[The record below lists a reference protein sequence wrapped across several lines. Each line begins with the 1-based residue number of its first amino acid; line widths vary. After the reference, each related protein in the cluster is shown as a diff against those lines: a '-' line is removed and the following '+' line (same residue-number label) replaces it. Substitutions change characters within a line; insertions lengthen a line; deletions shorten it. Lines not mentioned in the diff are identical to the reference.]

1 MANYVTT
8 FIFIS
13 GNSDLITSLDKK
25 LSSVELQDNPFEQM
39 STEQTARLF
48 YENQYENTY
57 EWMLQ
62 NIGAKWC
69 YINEW
74 DVIND
79 TEMQITMTSAWSFP
93 ESLVERMHSVCSE
106 MDEECEF
113 SITYEDES
121 LDPIGAMYISKNG
134 SHIEESSYEW
144 PQEEDYETQDE
155 YLDALDSMWEEIGD
169 IKDDLLE
176 QCKLIVNEADY
187 FDNEGTDIYT
197 EQELEELK
205 DWDTTL
211 MDGLEDEDW
220 NE

>member
-1 MANYVTT
+1 MANNVTT
-8 FIFIS
+8 FVFIS

-25 LSSVELQDNPFEQM
+25 LSSVELQDNPFEEM

-62 NIGAKWC
+62 NVGSKWC

-74 DVIND
+74 VVVSE

-93 ESLVERMHSVCSE
+93 ESLVERMYSICNE
-106 MDEECEF
+106 MDDECEF

-144 PQEEDYETQDE
+144 PQEEDYETEDE
-155 YLDALDSMWEEIGD
+155 YLESLDSMWEEIGD

-176 QCKLIVNEADY
+176 QCKLIVNESDE
-187 FDNEGTDIYT
+187 DDEGTDIYT
-197 EQELEELK
+197 EDEFKALE

-220 NE
+220 DS

>member
-1 MANYVTT
+1 MANNVTT
-8 FIFIS
+8 FVFIS

-25 LSSVELQDNPFEQM
+25 LSSVELQDNPFEEM

-74 DVIND
+74 VVVSD
-79 TEMQITMTSAWSFP
+79 TELQITMTSAWSFP